1 MKEFQFIKYIP
12 VLFEYMVCAAICWV
26 MYTLFLAKTFGTDLG
41 YMQWLAIIVIA
52 TAVLPNNLKPSN
64 RDQQGA

>member
-1 MKEFQFIKYIP
+1 MKDFKFIKYLP
-12 VLFEYMVCAAICWV
+12 VAFEYLTCAAICWV
-26 MYTLFLAKTFGTDLG
+26 MYSIFLAKTFAVDLS